1 MRKILYVINVDWFFI
16 SHFLPIGLEGLSRGY
31 EIHIA
36 CGITDKKEYLENL
49 GFIVHPLLITRSGTS
64 IKNEIKT
71 IVEIYKIIKFIK
83 PNILEFFTIKPVLYG
98 GIISK
103 FLSIPKKVFY
113 ITGLGYVFIAKGFK
127 GFIIRNL
134 VKILYK
140 LAISGKNNSIITENI
155 YDNKLINS
163 LNAVNEM
170 QIYIIRGAGVDLNK
184 YQYIEENNTNIKVSM
199 ACRLLKDKGV
209 FEYIEAS
216 KVLKNK
222 YAHVEFELYG
232 DIDTHNPASLTF
244 VDIENIKKEDF
255 VKVYGFSNDIAK
267 VFSNSNIVVLPSYR
281 EGLPKVLIEAAA
293 CGRAVVTTDVPGC
306 RDAIEINSTGVLCEV
321 KNPKSLAE
329 QIEKLILDEELRT
342 NMGKA
347 GRELAEKEFDINK
360 VIEKHFEIYEESR

>member
-16 SHFLPIGLEGLSRGY
+16 SHFLPIGLEGLNRGY

-49 GFIVHPLLITRSGTS
+49 GFIVHPLSITRSGTS

-103 FLSIPKKVFY
+103 FLSITKKVFY
-113 ITGLGYVFIAKGFK
+113 ITGLGYVFIAKGLK
-127 GFIIRNL
+127 GFVIRNL
-134 VKILYK
+134 VKTLYK
-140 LAISGKNNSIITENI
+140 LAISGENNSIITENI
-155 YDNKLINS
+155 YDKELINN
-163 LNAVNEM
+163 LNAVNKT
-170 QIYIIRGAGVDLNK
+170 QINLIRGAGVDLNQYK
-184 YQYIEENNTNIKVSM
+184 YIEENNENIKVSM

-216 KVLKNK
+216 KILKNK
-222 YAHVEFELYG
+222 YPNIEFELYG
-232 DIDTHNPASLTF
+232 DIDIHNPASLTND
-244 VDIENIKKEDF
+244 DIEKIKKDRI
-255 VKVYGFSNDIAK
+255 VKIYGFSSDIAGI
-267 VFSNSNIVVLPSYR
+267 FSDSNIIVLPSYR

-306 RDAIEINSTGVLCEV
+306 RDAIEPNITGLLCEV
-321 KNPKSLAE
+321 KNPKSLAK
-329 QIEKLILDEELRT
+329 QIEKLLLNNELRN
-342 NMGKA
+342 NMGKE
-347 GRELAEKEFDINK
+347 GRKLAENEFDINK
-360 VIEKHFEIYEESR
+360 VVEKHFEIYER